1 MDNAR
6 DRDELQR
13 FIQGIPLPQLLEDN
27 GWELDRR
34 ESSRNAMKYR
44 AGNDVLIVGQK
55 EGRWV
60 YFNPQNKEDNGTIVN
75 FGLNH
80 IDSNLGHVRQ
90 MLRTYL
96 GESQHWSP
104 PRNLMTSPTAGEREE
119 KTDVRSEWKNLPP
132 LQGKASDYLQAR
144 DLRPET
150 LQTYVRSIRTERIKH
165 HENIAFAHVRFLE
178 DQNVFQISG
187 WERKGPGR
195 DGKSFSGF
203 SGNKGIAVFAHKER
217 DSNQPTGQ
225 IHLCEASIDALSKAQ
240 LDELPRQDFYV
251 SLGGGWGRETERALT
266 ALIER
271 QQPQGIVIGL
281 DADETG
287 RTKSAELQS
296 LLTQH
301 RDSNGKNYEILTVFP
316 EGAKDW
322 NELLQQFSGQ
332 PHLQT
337 FKVETIDQTQEDVI
351 ATIRDMHTGKL
362 HVSAVGLPLP
372 GTSDVHILGLDFE
385 QQNLLLSSGGEI
397 KTGTLY
403 APDEQEKQGV
413 FVETFP
419 AQPFPDLEEDVEN
432 NLEI

>member
-1 MDNAR
+1 MDNTR
-6 DRDELQR
+6 SRDELQC
-13 FIQGIPLPQLLEDN
+13 FIRDIPLPRLLEDN

-80 IDSNLGHVRQ
+80 IDPNLGHVRQ
-90 MLRTYL
+90 MLRPYL
-96 GESQHWSP
+96 GESQNQTP
-104 PRNLMTSPTAGEREE
+104 PRNLMTSPTAGEREA
-119 KTDVRSEWKNLPP
+119 KTEVRSEWKNLSP
-132 LQGKASDYLQAR
+132 LQGKANDYLQAR
-144 DLRPET
+144 DIRPET
-150 LQTYVRSIRTERIKH
+150 LQTYARSIRTENIKH

-178 DQNVFQISG
+178 DHNVFQISG

-217 DSNQPTGQ
+217 DPNQPTGQ

-296 LLTQH
+296 MLAHH
-301 RDSNGKNYEILTVFP
+301 RDGNGKNYEILNVFP

-322 NELLQQFSGQ
+322 SELLQQFSGQ
-332 PHLQT
+332 PHLHT
-337 FKVETIDQTQEDVI
+337 FKVEVIGQTQEDVI
-351 ATIRDMHTGKL
+351 ANVRDMHTGKL
-362 HVSAVGLPLP
+362 HRSTVGSPLP
-372 GTSDVHILGLDFE
+372 GTKDVHILGLNFE

-397 KTGTLY
+397 KTGTIYTPEDLVK
-403 APDEQEKQGV
+403 QELFAGASLNQQV
-413 FVETFP
+413 PEP
-419 AQPFPDLEEDVEN
+419 EEDVEN